1 MDQILSPDGLSSEVP
16 PLSRRQLLNFL
27 TGATVAVTASGG
39 LYTVGRFFIP
49 PKEVSAGGGI
59 LAKD

>member
-1 MDQILSPDGLSSEVP
+1 MDQALPPDNLSPDIPS
-16 PLSRRQLLNFL
+16 LSRRQLLNFL

>member
-1 MDQILSPDGLSSEVP
+1 MDQALPPDNLSPDIPS
-16 PLSRRQLLNFL
+16 LSRRQLLNFL
-27 TGATVAVTASGG
+27 TGAAVAVTAGG
-39 LYTVGRFFIP
+39 ALYTVGRFFIP